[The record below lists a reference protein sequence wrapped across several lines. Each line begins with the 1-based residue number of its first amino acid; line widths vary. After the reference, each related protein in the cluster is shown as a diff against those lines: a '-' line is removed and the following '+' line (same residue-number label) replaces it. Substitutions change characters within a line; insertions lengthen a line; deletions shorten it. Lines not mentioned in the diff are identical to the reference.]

1 MRSSARRSPRRERSS
16 NALSVIGN
24 LLLVLATLAVA
35 ALVAYLVL
43 YPPGALK
50 AVSQE
55 TQTTTTPPPTTSS
68 APPATSTAPAAL
80 SLTAA
85 CGGVAPT
92 LDQTD
97 AVVTTAA
104 NDPAAL
110 NSETIAGVS
119 RDLQTS
125 SGTAPSELKA
135 LIDPLAAQLV
145 ELNNA
150 VLAGEEA
157 PDFDAEGATAKT
169 EAIRTLCA
177 G

>member
-1 MRSSARRSPRRERSS
+1 MRSSARRGQRRERSS
-16 NALSVIGN
+16 NALTIIGN

-50 AVSQE
+50 VASQD
-55 TQTTTTPPPTTSS
+55 TPTTTAPVTTSA
-68 APPATSTAPAAL
+68 APSATSAAPAP
-80 SLTAA
+80 LTLAAA
-85 CGGVAPT
+85 CGGVAPA

-97 AVVTTAA
+97 AVVTTAS
-104 NDPAAL
+104 NDPAGL
-110 NSETIAGVS
+110 NSETIAGVA

-125 SGTAPSELKA
+125 SGTAPAELKA

-150 VLAGEEA
+150 VLAGEES